1 MNSIVIGSGFGGIA
15 AALRLKA
22 KGHKV
27 KLIEKHPDLGGRA
40 RVFKRNGFIYD
51 AGPTVITAPYL
62 INELFELFNK
72 DPKNYIELTPLKIWY
87 QFIFEDKTKFNYSGD
102 EIEMKD
108 QIEKLSKEDVNGYE
122 KLVNFT
128 KKIFDKGFLEL
139 ADVPFDKP
147 FVMMQQLPALLKLK
161 SYKSVYS
168 LVSSY
173 IKNEKLRR
181 MLSMHPLLVGGN
193 PFTTTSIYGLILYL
207 EKKWGI
213 HYSVGGTGNI
223 IKGFEKLMNEVGIEI
238 IKNTE
243 VTEIITKNNKISGVK
258 LNNENEIDADNVVC
272 NADPPAFYEKM
283 LSKSNENSML
293 FNWKKNRMEYSM
305 GLFVY
310 YFGTK
315 KIYENVEHHTIK
327 FGNKYEEHLDD
338 IFNKKKLN
346 NENEIGADNVVCNAD
361 PPAFYEKM
369 LSKSN
374 ESSMLFNWKK
384 NRMEYSMGLFVYY
397 FGTKKIYEN
406 VEHHT
411 IKFGNKYKEHLDDIF
426 DKKKLNNDISYYLH
440 RPTATDKT
448 MAPEGNDCFYVLV
461 PVPNN
466 QSKINWETEGEKMK
480 NLVIEKM
487 EKDLMP
493 DLKNNIV
500 EDFYLTPDYFEKE
513 LNTKFGSGF
522 SIQPKFTQSAY
533 FRFHNKSEIY
543 DGLYFVGAG
552 THPGAGVP
560 GVLSSA
566 KVLDKLF

>member
-22 KGHKV
+22 KGHGV
-27 KLIEKHPDLGGRA
+27 TLVEKHPDLGGRA
-40 RVFKRNGFIYD
+40 RIFKKNGFIFD
-51 AGPTVITAPYL
+51 GGPTVITAPYL

-72 DPKNYIELTPLKIWY
+72 DPKNYIKLSPLKIWY
-87 QFIFEDKTKFNYSGD
+87 QFIFEDGSKFNYSGN
-102 EIEMKD
+102 EVEMKN
-108 QIEKLSKEDVNGYE
+108 QIEKLNKDDVRGYE

-128 KKIFDKGFLEL
+128 KKIFNKGFTEL

-147 FVMMQQLPALLKLK
+147 FVMMKQLPSLLKLK

-173 IKNEKLRR
+173 INDEKLRR
-181 MLSMHPLLVGGN
+181 VFSMHPLLVGGN

-213 HYSVGGTGNI
+213 HYSMGGTGNI
-223 IKGFEKLMNEVGIEI
+223 IRGYEKLMSEVGINVL
-238 IKNTE
+238 KNSE
-243 VTEIITKNNKISGVK
+243 VTKIISKNNKIEGIQI
-258 LNNENEIDADNVVC
+258 NNKIDINADNVIC
-272 NADPPAFYEKM
+272 NADPPAVYEK
-283 LSKSNENSML
+283 LLNNAFKSSFL
-293 FNWKKNRMEYSM
+293 FDWKKNRMEYSM

-315 KIYENVEHHTIK
+315 KIY
-327 FGNKYEEHLDD
+327 
-338 IFNKKKLN
+338 N
-346 NENEIGADNVVCNAD
+346 NI
-361 PPAFYEKM
+361 
-369 LSKSN
+369 
-374 ESSMLFNWKK
+374 
-384 NRMEYSMGLFVYY
+384 
-397 FGTKKIYEN
+397 
-406 VEHHT
+406 EHHT
-411 IKFGNKYKEHLDDIF
+411 IKFGNKYKEHLEDIF
-426 DKKKLNNDISYYLH
+426 NRKKLNNDISYYLH
-440 RPTATDKT
+440 RPSATDKS

-466 QSKINWETEGEKMK
+466 QSEIDWSTEGEKMK
-480 NLVIEKM
+480 HLIIDKM

-493 DLKNNIV
+493 NLRENIV
-500 EDFYLTPDYFEKE
+500 EDFYLTPDYFEKD

-566 KVLDKLF
+566 KVLDKIL

>member
-1 MNSIVIGSGFGGIA
+1 MNSLVIGSGFGGIA
-15 AALRLKA
+15 AALRLRA
-22 KGHKV
+22 KGHEV
-27 KLIEKHPDLGGRA
+27 TIIEKHPDLGGRA
-40 RVFKRNGFIYD
+40 RVFRKNGFTFD
-51 AGPTVITAPYL
+51 GGPTVITAPYL
-62 INELFELFNK
+62 INELFDLFKK
-72 DPKNYIELTPLKIWY
+72 DPRDYIKLTPLKIWY
-87 QFIFEDKTKFNYSGD
+87 QFIFEDKTKFNYSGN
-102 EIEMKD
+102 ELEMKN
-108 QIEKLSKEDVNGYE
+108 QIQNINVEDVEGYE

-128 KKIFDKGFLEL
+128 KKIFDKGFTEL

-173 IKNEKLRR
+173 IKSEKLRK

-193 PFTTTSIYGLILYL
+193 PFSTTSIYGLILYL

-213 HYSVGGTGNI
+213 HYSMGGTGNI
-223 IKGFEKLMNEVGIEI
+223 IKGYEKLMKEVGVKILKES
-238 IKNTE
+238 E
-243 VTEIITKNNKISGVK
+243 VTKIISKNNKIFGVQV
-258 LNNENEIDADNVVC
+258 NNQTDINADNVIC
-272 NADPPAFYEKM
+272 NADPPAVYEK
-283 LSKSNENSML
+283 LLNQNNNNS
-293 FNWKKNRMEYSM
+293 F
-305 GLFVY
+305 
-310 YFGTK
+310 
-315 KIYENVEHHTIK
+315 
-327 FGNKYEEHLDD
+327 
-338 IFNKKKLN
+338 
-346 NENEIGADNVVCNAD
+346 
-361 PPAFYEKM
+361 
-369 LSKSN
+369 
-374 ESSMLFNWKK
+374 LFNWKK

-426 DKKKLNNDISYYLH
+426 DKKKLNDDISYYLH
-440 RPTATDKT
+440 RPTATDKS

-466 QSKINWETEGEKMK
+466 QSNINWNTEGEKMK
-480 NLVIEKM
+480 KLVIEKM

-493 DLKNNIV
+493 NLKENIV
-500 EDFYLTPDYFEKE
+500 EDFYLTPDYFEKD

-533 FRFHNKSEIY
+533 FRFHNKSEVY

-566 KVLDKLF
+566 KVLDKII

>member
-22 KGHKV
+22 KGHQV

-40 RVFKRNGFIYD
+40 RVFKKNGFTFD
-51 AGPTVITAPYL
+51 GGPTVITAPYL

-72 DPKNYIELTPLKIWY
+72 DPKNYIELSPLKIWY
-87 QFIFEDKTKFNYSGD
+87 QFVFEDKTKFNYSGD
-102 EIEMKD
+102 ESSMIN
-108 QIEKLSKEDVNGYE
+108 QIEDINKDDAKGYQ
-122 KLVNFT
+122 KLVTFT
-128 KKIFDKGFLEL
+128 KRIFDKGFTEL

-168 LVSSY
+168 LVSSF

-213 HYSVGGTGNI
+213 HYSMGGTGNI
-223 IKGFEKLMNEVGIEI
+223 IKGLEKLMQEEGIDI
-238 IKNTE
+238 IKNSE
-243 VTEIITKNNKISGVK
+243 VTEIISKSNKITGVK
-258 LNNENEIDADNVVC
+258 LNDKDTIEAENVVC

-283 LSKSNENSML
+283 QKADGQGSFI
-293 FNWKKNRMEYSM
+293 FNWKKKRMEYSM

-315 KIYENVEHHTIK
+315 KVYE
-327 FGNKYEEHLDD
+327 D
-338 IFNKKKLN
+338 
-346 NENEIGADNVVCNAD
+346 
-361 PPAFYEKM
+361 
-369 LSKSN
+369 
-374 ESSMLFNWKK
+374 
-384 NRMEYSMGLFVYY
+384 
-397 FGTKKIYEN
+397 

-411 IKFGNKYKEHLDDIF
+411 IKFGNKYKEHLEDIF
-426 DKKKLNNDISYYLH
+426 NKKKLNNDISYYLH
-440 RPTATDKT
+440 RPSATDKS

-466 QSKINWETEGEKMK
+466 QSKIDWQTEGENMK
-480 NLVIEKM
+480 NLVIDKM

-493 DLKNNIV
+493 NLRENIV
-500 EDFYLTPDYFEKE
+500 ADFYLTPDYFEKE

-566 KVLDKLF
+566 KVLDKLL

>member
-15 AALRLKA
+15 AALRLRA
-22 KGHKV
+22 KGHDV
-27 KLIEKHPDLGGRA
+27 TLIEKHQDLGGRA
-40 RVFKRNGFIYD
+40 RVFKRNGFTFD
-51 AGPTVITAPYL
+51 GGPTVITAPYL
-62 INELFELFNK
+62 INELFELFKKNPK
-72 DPKNYIELTPLKIWY
+72 DYIELSPLKIWY
-87 QFIFEDKTKFNYSGD
+87 QFIFEDRSKFNYSGN
-102 EIEMKD
+102 ENEMKA
-108 QIEKLSKEDVNGYE
+108 QIGELSQEDVQGYE

-128 KKIFDKGFLEL
+128 KKIFDKGFTEL

-213 HYSVGGTGNI
+213 HYSMGGTGNI
-223 IKGFEKLMNEVGIEI
+223 IKGFEKLMNEVGIKVIKGNEVKKI
-238 IKNTE
+238 ISKNTK
-243 VTEIITKNNKISGVK
+243 ITGVK
-258 LNNENEIDADNVVC
+258 LSNDNTINADIVIC
-272 NADPPAFYEKM
+272 NADPPAVYEK
-283 LSKSNENSML
+283 LLDGNSNNSFL
-293 FNWKKNRMEYSM
+293 FNWKK
-305 GLFVY
+305 
-310 YFGTK
+310 K
-315 KIYENVEHHTIK
+315 
-327 FGNKYEEHLDD
+327 
-338 IFNKKKLN
+338 
-346 NENEIGADNVVCNAD
+346 
-361 PPAFYEKM
+361 
-369 LSKSN
+369 
-374 ESSMLFNWKK
+374 
-384 NRMEYSMGLFVYY
+384 RMEYSMGLFVYY

-426 DKKKLNNDISYYLH
+426 DKKKLNEDISYYLH
-440 RPTATDKT
+440 RPSATDKS

-466 QSKINWETEGEKMK
+466 QSGIDWNTEGEKMK
-480 NLVIEKM
+480 SLIINKM

-493 DLKNNIV
+493 NLKENIV
-500 EDFYLTPDYFEKE
+500 EDFYLTPDYFEKD

-566 KVLDKLF
+566 KVLDKIL

>member
-15 AALRLKA
+15 AALRLRA
-22 KGHKV
+22 KGHDV
-27 KLIEKHPDLGGRA
+27 TLIEKHQDLGGRA
-40 RVFKRNGFIYD
+40 RVFKRNGFTFD
-51 AGPTVITAPYL
+51 GGPTVITAPYL
-62 INELFELFNK
+62 INELFELFKKNPK
-72 DPKNYIELTPLKIWY
+72 DYIELSPLKIWY
-87 QFIFEDKTKFNYSGD
+87 QFIFEDRSKFNYSGN
-102 EIEMKD
+102 ENEMKA
-108 QIEKLSKEDVNGYE
+108 QIGELSQKDVQGYE

-128 KKIFDKGFLEL
+128 KKIFDKGFTEL

-147 FVMMQQLPALLKLK
+147 FVMLQQLPALLKLK

-213 HYSVGGTGNI
+213 HYSMGGTGNI
-223 IKGFEKLMNEVGIEI
+223 IKGFEKLMNEVGIKVIKGNEVKKI
-238 IKNTE
+238 ISKNTK
-243 VTEIITKNNKISGVK
+243 ITGVK
-258 LNNENEIDADNVVC
+258 LNNDNTINADIVIC
-272 NADPPAFYEKM
+272 NADPPAVYEK
-283 LSKSNENSML
+283 LLDGNNNNSFL
-293 FNWKKNRMEYSM
+293 FNWKK
-305 GLFVY
+305 
-310 YFGTK
+310 K
-315 KIYENVEHHTIK
+315 
-327 FGNKYEEHLDD
+327 
-338 IFNKKKLN
+338 
-346 NENEIGADNVVCNAD
+346 
-361 PPAFYEKM
+361 
-369 LSKSN
+369 
-374 ESSMLFNWKK
+374 
-384 NRMEYSMGLFVYY
+384 RMEYSMGLFVYY

-426 DKKKLNNDISYYLH
+426 DKKKLNEDISYYLH
-440 RPTATDKT
+440 RPSATDKS

-466 QSKINWETEGEKMK
+466 QSGIDWNTEGEKMK
-480 NLVIEKM
+480 SLIINKM

-493 DLKNNIV
+493 NLKENIV
-500 EDFYLTPDYFEKE
+500 EDFYLTPDYFEKD

-566 KVLDKLF
+566 KVLDKIL

>member
-1 MNSIVIGSGFGGIA
+1 MNTIVIGSGFGGIA
-15 AALRLKA
+15 AALRLRA
-22 KGHKV
+22 KGHDV
-27 KLIEKHPDLGGRA
+27 TLIEKHQDLGGRA
-40 RVFKRNGFIYD
+40 RVFKRNGFTFD
-51 AGPTVITAPYL
+51 GGPTVITAPYL
-62 INELFELFNK
+62 INELFELFKKNPK
-72 DPKNYIELTPLKIWY
+72 DYIELSPLKIWY
-87 QFIFEDKTKFNYSGD
+87 QFIFEDKSKFNYSGD
-102 EIEMKD
+102 ENEMKA
-108 QIEKLSKEDVNGYE
+108 QIKELSLEDVQGYE

-128 KKIFDKGFLEL
+128 KKIFDKGFTEL

-147 FVMMQQLPALLKLK
+147 LVMMQQLPALLKLK

-213 HYSVGGTGNI
+213 HYSMGGTGNI
-223 IKGFEKLMNEVGIEI
+223 IKGFEKLMSEVGIKVIKGNEVKKI
-238 IKNTE
+238 ISKNTK
-243 VTEIITKNNKISGVK
+243 VTGVQLSNNNTVNADIII
-258 LNNENEIDADNVVC
+258 C
-272 NADPPAFYEKM
+272 NADPPAVYEK
-283 LSKSNENSML
+283 LLDGNNNKSFL
-293 FNWKKNRMEYSM
+293 FNWKK
-305 GLFVY
+305 
-310 YFGTK
+310 K
-315 KIYENVEHHTIK
+315 
-327 FGNKYEEHLDD
+327 
-338 IFNKKKLN
+338 
-346 NENEIGADNVVCNAD
+346 
-361 PPAFYEKM
+361 
-369 LSKSN
+369 
-374 ESSMLFNWKK
+374 
-384 NRMEYSMGLFVYY
+384 RMEYSMGLFVYY

-411 IKFGNKYKEHLDDIF
+411 IKFGNKYKEHLNDIF
-426 DKKKLNNDISYYLH
+426 DKKKLNEDVSYYLH
-440 RPTATDKT
+440 RPSATDKS

-466 QSKINWETEGEKMK
+466 QSRIDWNIEGEKMK
-480 NLVIEKM
+480 KLIINKM

-493 DLKNNIV
+493 NLNENIV
-500 EDFYLTPDYFEKE
+500 EDFYLTPDYFEKD

-566 KVLDKLF
+566 KVLDKII

>member
-15 AALRLKA
+15 AALRLRA
-22 KGHKV
+22 KGHDV
-27 KLIEKHPDLGGRA
+27 TLIEKHQDLGGRA
-40 RVFKRNGFIYD
+40 RVFKRNGFTFD
-51 AGPTVITAPYL
+51 GGPTVITAPYL
-62 INELFELFNK
+62 INELFELFKKNPK
-72 DPKNYIELTPLKIWY
+72 DYIELSPLKIWY
-87 QFIFEDKTKFNYSGD
+87 QFIFEDRSKFNYSGN
-102 EIEMKD
+102 ENEMKA
-108 QIEKLSKEDVNGYE
+108 QIGELSQEDVQGYE

-128 KKIFDKGFLEL
+128 KKIFDKGFTEL

-147 FVMMQQLPALLKLK
+147 FVMMKQLPALLKLK

-173 IKNEKLRR
+173 IQNEKLRR

-193 PFTTTSIYGLILYL
+193 PFSTTSIYGLILYL

-213 HYSVGGTGNI
+213 HYSMGGTGNI
-223 IKGFEKLMNEVGIEI
+223 IKGYEKLMNEVGIKILKES
-238 IKNTE
+238 E
-243 VTEIITKNNKISGVK
+243 VTKIISKNNKISGVQI
-258 LNNENEIDADNVVC
+258 NNQINIDTDNVIC
-272 NADPPAFYEKM
+272 NADPPAVYEK
-283 LSKSNENSML
+283 LLGQN
-293 FNWKKNRMEYSM
+293 KNDS
-305 GLFVY
+305 
-310 YFGTK
+310 
-315 KIYENVEHHTIK
+315 I
-327 FGNKYEEHLDD
+327 
-338 IFNKKKLN
+338 
-346 NENEIGADNVVCNAD
+346 
-361 PPAFYEKM
+361 
-369 LSKSN
+369 
-374 ESSMLFNWKK
+374 LFNWKK

-426 DKKKLNNDISYYLH
+426 DKKKLNEDISYYLH
-440 RPTATDKT
+440 RPTATDKS

-466 QSKINWETEGEKMK
+466 QSKINWDIEGEKMK
-480 NLVIEKM
+480 KLVIDKM

-493 DLKNNIV
+493 NLSENII
-500 EDFYLTPDYFEKE
+500 EDFYLTPDYFEKD
-513 LNTKFGSGF
+513 LNTKYGSGF

-533 FRFHNKSEIY
+533 FRFHNKSEVY

-566 KVLDKLF
+566 KVLDKII

>member
-27 KLIEKHPDLGGRA
+27 TLIEKHPDLGGRA
-40 RVFKRNGFIYD
+40 RVFKKNGFTFD
-51 AGPTVITAPYL
+51 GGPTVITAPYL

-72 DPKNYIELTPLKIWY
+72 DPKNYIKLSPLKIWY
-87 QFIFEDKTKFNYSGD
+87 QFIFEDGSKFNYSGN
-102 EIEMKD
+102 ETEMKD
-108 QIEKLSKEDVNGYE
+108 QITKINKDDVEGYK
-122 KLVNFT
+122 KLVSFT
-128 KKIFDKGFLEL
+128 KKIFDKGFIEL
-139 ADVPFDKP
+139 SDIPFDKP
-147 FVMMQQLPALLKLK
+147 FIMMQQLPALLNLK

-213 HYSVGGTGNI
+213 HYSMGGTGNI
-223 IKGFEKLMNEVGIEI
+223 IKGYEKLMNEVGIEVL
-238 IKNTE
+238 KNSE
-243 VTEIITKNNKISGVK
+243 VTKIFTNNNKITGVQINCQK
-258 LNNENEIDADNVVC
+258 NIDVNNVIC
-272 NADPPAFYEKM
+272 NADPPAVYEK
-283 LSKSNENSML
+283 LLKENTKSNFL
-293 FNWKKNRMEYSM
+293 FDWKKNRMEYSM

-315 KIYENVEHHTIK
+315 KIYN
-327 FGNKYEEHLDD
+327 
-338 IFNKKKLN
+338 
-346 NENEIGADNVVCNAD
+346 
-361 PPAFYEKM
+361 
-369 LSKSN
+369 
-374 ESSMLFNWKK
+374 
-384 NRMEYSMGLFVYY
+384 
-397 FGTKKIYEN
+397 N

-411 IKFGNKYKEHLDDIF
+411 IKFGNKYKEHLEDIF
-426 DKKKLNNDISYYLH
+426 NKKKLNNDISYYLH
-440 RPTATDKT
+440 RPSATDKS
-448 MAPEGNDCFYVLV
+448 MAPKDNDCFYVLV

-466 QSKINWETEGEKMK
+466 QSKIDWDTEGEKMK
-480 NLVIEKM
+480 NLVIDKM

-493 DLKNNIV
+493 ELRENIV
-500 EDFYLTPDYFEKE
+500 EDFYLTPDYFEQE

-566 KVLDKLF
+566 KVLDKII

>member
-22 KGHKV
+22 KGHQV
-27 KLIEKHPDLGGRA
+27 TLVEKHPDLGGRA
-40 RVFKRNGFIYD
+40 RVFKKNGFTFD
-51 AGPTVITAPYL
+51 GGPTVITAPYL
-62 INELFELFNK
+62 INELFDLFKK
-72 DPKNYIELTPLKIWY
+72 DPKDYIELTPLKIWY
-87 QFIFEDKTKFNYSGD
+87 QFIFEDKTKFDYSGN
-102 EIEMKD
+102 ESEMKN
-108 QIEKLSKEDVNGYE
+108 QIQKINKTDVKGYE

-128 KKIFDKGFLEL
+128 KKIFDKGFTEL

-147 FVMMQQLPALLKLK
+147 FVMMKQLPALLKLK

-173 IKNEKLRR
+173 IQSEKLRR

-193 PFTTTSIYGLILYL
+193 PFSTTSIYGLILYL

-213 HYSVGGTGNI
+213 HYSMGGTGNI
-223 IKGFEKLMNEVGIEI
+223 IKGYEKLMNEVGIKILKES
-238 IKNTE
+238 E
-243 VTEIITKNNKISGVK
+243 VTKIISKNNKISGVQI
-258 LNNENEIDADNVVC
+258 NSQINIDADNVIC
-272 NADPPAFYEKM
+272 NADPPAVYEK
-283 LSKSNENSML
+283 LLGQNKNNSIL

-327 FGNKYEEHLDD
+327 F
-338 IFNKKKLN
+338 
-346 NENEIGADNVVCNAD
+346 C
-361 PPAFYEKM
+361 
-369 LSKSN
+369 
-374 ESSMLFNWKK
+374 
-384 NRMEYSMGLFVYY
+384 
-397 FGTKKIYEN
+397 
-406 VEHHT
+406 
-411 IKFGNKYKEHLDDIF
+411 NKYKEHLDDIF
-426 DKKKLNNDISYYLH
+426 DKKKLNKDISYYLH
-440 RPTATDKT
+440 RPTATDKS
-448 MAPEGNDCFYVLV
+448 MAPDGNDCFYVLV

-466 QSKINWETEGEKMK
+466 QSKINWDIEGEKMK
-480 NLVIEKM
+480 KLVVDKM

-493 DLKNNIV
+493 NLSENII
-500 EDFYLTPDYFEKE
+500 EDFYLTPDYFEKD
-513 LNTKFGSGF
+513 LNTKYGSGF

-533 FRFHNKSEIY
+533 FRFHNKSEVY

-566 KVLDKLF
+566 KVLDKII

>member
-15 AALRLKA
+15 AALRLRA

-27 KLIEKHPDLGGRA
+27 TLIEKHPDLGGRA
-40 RVFKRNGFIYD
+40 RVFKKNGFTFD
-51 AGPTVITAPYL
+51 GGPTVITAPYL
-62 INELFELFNK
+62 INELFDLFKK
-72 DPKNYIELTPLKIWY
+72 DPKDYIKLTPLKIWY
-87 QFIFEDKTKFNYSGD
+87 QFIFEDKTKFDYSGN
-102 EIEMKD
+102 ESEMKN
-108 QIEKLSKEDVNGYE
+108 QIQKINKTDVKGYE

-128 KKIFDKGFLEL
+128 KKIFDKGFTEL

-147 FVMMQQLPALLKLK
+147 FVMMKQLPALLKLK

-173 IKNEKLRR
+173 IQNEKLRR

-193 PFTTTSIYGLILYL
+193 PFSTTSIYGLILYL

-213 HYSVGGTGNI
+213 HYSMGGTGNI
-223 IKGFEKLMNEVGIEI
+223 IKGYEKLMNEVGIKILKES
-238 IKNTE
+238 E
-243 VTEIITKNNKISGVK
+243 VTKIISKNNKISGIQI
-258 LNNENEIDADNVVC
+258 NNQIDIDADNVIC
-272 NADPPAFYEKM
+272 NADPPAVYEK
-283 LSKSNENSML
+283 LLGQNKNNSIL
-293 FNWKKNRMEYSM
+293 FNWKKKRMEYSM

-315 KIYENVEHHTIK
+315 KIYK
-327 FGNKYEEHLDD
+327 
-338 IFNKKKLN
+338 
-346 NENEIGADNVVCNAD
+346 
-361 PPAFYEKM
+361 
-369 LSKSN
+369 
-374 ESSMLFNWKK
+374 
-384 NRMEYSMGLFVYY
+384 
-397 FGTKKIYEN
+397 N

-426 DKKKLNNDISYYLH
+426 DKKKLNEDISYYLH
-440 RPTATDKT
+440 RPTATDKS
-448 MAPEGNDCFYVLV
+448 MAPQGNDCFYVLV

-466 QSKINWETEGEKMK
+466 QSKINWDIEGKKMK
-480 NLVIEKM
+480 KLVIEKM

-493 DLKNNIV
+493 NLSENIV
-500 EDFYLTPDYFEKE
+500 EDFYLTPDYFEKD
-513 LNTKFGSGF
+513 LNTKYGSGF

-533 FRFHNKSEIY
+533 FRFHNKSEVY

-566 KVLDKLF
+566 KVLDKII

>member
-15 AALRLKA
+15 AALRLRA

-27 KLIEKHPDLGGRA
+27 TLIEKHPDLGGRA
-40 RVFKRNGFIYD
+40 RVFKKNGFTFD
-51 AGPTVITAPYL
+51 GGPTVITAPYL
-62 INELFELFNK
+62 INELFDLFKKNPK
-72 DPKNYIELTPLKIWY
+72 DYIKLTPLKIWY
-87 QFIFEDKTKFNYSGD
+87 QFIFEDKTKFDYSGN
-102 EIEMKD
+102 ESEMKN
-108 QIEKLSKEDVNGYE
+108 QIQKINKTDVKGYE

-128 KKIFDKGFLEL
+128 KKIFDKGFTEL

-147 FVMMQQLPALLKLK
+147 FVMLKQLPALLKLK

-173 IKNEKLRR
+173 IQNEKLRR

-193 PFTTTSIYGLILYL
+193 PFSTTSIYGLILYL

-213 HYSVGGTGNI
+213 HYSMGGTGNI
-223 IKGFEKLMNEVGIEI
+223 IKGYEKLMNEVGIKILKES
-238 IKNTE
+238 E
-243 VTEIITKNNKISGVK
+243 VTKIISKNNKISGIQI
-258 LNNENEIDADNVVC
+258 NNQIDIDADNVIC
-272 NADPPAFYEKM
+272 NADPPAVYEK
-283 LSKSNENSML
+283 LLGQNKNNS
-293 FNWKKNRMEYSM
+293 
-305 GLFVY
+305 
-310 YFGTK
+310 
-315 KIYENVEHHTIK
+315 I
-327 FGNKYEEHLDD
+327 
-338 IFNKKKLN
+338 
-346 NENEIGADNVVCNAD
+346 
-361 PPAFYEKM
+361 
-369 LSKSN
+369 
-374 ESSMLFNWKK
+374 LFNWKK

-426 DKKKLNNDISYYLH
+426 DKKKLNEDISYYLH
-440 RPTATDKT
+440 RPTATDKS
-448 MAPEGNDCFYVLV
+448 MAPQGNDCFYVLV

-466 QSKINWETEGEKMK
+466 QSKINWDIEGKKMK
-480 NLVIEKM
+480 KLVIEKM

-493 DLKNNIV
+493 NLSENIV
-500 EDFYLTPDYFEKE
+500 EDFYLTPDYFEKD
-513 LNTKFGSGF
+513 LNTKYGSGF

-533 FRFHNKSEIY
+533 FRFHNKSEVY

-566 KVLDKLF
+566 KVLDKII

>member
-27 KLIEKHPDLGGRA
+27 TLIEKHPDLGGRA
-40 RVFKRNGFIYD
+40 RVFKKNGFIFD
-51 AGPTVITAPYL
+51 GGPTVITAPHL
-62 INELFELFNK
+62 INELFELFQ
-72 DPKNYIELTPLKIWY
+72 KNPHDYIKLSPLKIWY
-87 QFIFEDKTKFNYSGD
+87 QFIFEDKSKFNYSGN
-102 EIEMKD
+102 ETEMKN
-108 QIEKLSKEDVNGYE
+108 QIEQLSKEDVEGYE
-122 KLVNFT
+122 KLVSFT
-128 KKIFDKGFLEL
+128 KKIFDKGFTEL

-213 HYSVGGTGNI
+213 HYSMGGTGNI
-223 IKGFEKLMNEVGIEI
+223 IKGFERLMNEVGIKV
-238 IKNTE
+238 IKGSE
-243 VTEIITKNNKISGVK
+243 VTKIISKNNKITGVL
-258 LNNENEIDADNVVC
+258 LNNNKNIDADNIIC
-272 NADPPAFYEKM
+272 NADPPAVYEK
-283 LSKSNENSML
+283 LLDGNNNNSFL
-293 FNWKKNRMEYSM
+293 FSWKKKRMEYSM

-315 KIYENVEHHTIK
+315 KIYN
-327 FGNKYEEHLDD
+327 
-338 IFNKKKLN
+338 
-346 NENEIGADNVVCNAD
+346 
-361 PPAFYEKM
+361 
-369 LSKSN
+369 
-374 ESSMLFNWKK
+374 
-384 NRMEYSMGLFVYY
+384 
-397 FGTKKIYEN
+397 N

-411 IKFGNKYKEHLDDIF
+411 IKFGNKYKEHLEDIF
-426 DKKKLNNDISYYLH
+426 DKKKLNDDISYYLH
-440 RPTATDKT
+440 RPSATDKS

-466 QSKINWETEGEKMK
+466 QSGIDWNTEGEKMK
-480 NLVIEKM
+480 KLIVEKM

-493 DLKNNIV
+493 YLKDNIV
-500 EDFYLTPDYFEKE
+500 EDFYLTPDYFEKD

-566 KVLDKLF
+566 KVLDKIL